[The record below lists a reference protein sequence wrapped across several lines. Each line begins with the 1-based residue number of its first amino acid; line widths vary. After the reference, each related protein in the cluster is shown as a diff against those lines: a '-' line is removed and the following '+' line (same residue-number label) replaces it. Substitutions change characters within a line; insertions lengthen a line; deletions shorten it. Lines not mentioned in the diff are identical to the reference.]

1 MTVTRSDDNPKL
13 LISFILREF
22 EFQVACY
29 NHDLRISESFDGIC
43 TNRCSVFFE
52 EKRQITADAPF
63 EIHISA
69 FRQEGHINSEYLS
82 LARNRVADEHP
93 RVPLRIRK
101 VLASTGEA
109 DKKKACVDKTSS
121 SWMCLAT

>member
-1 MTVTRSDDNPKL
+1 MSVTRSDDNPKL

-29 NHDLRISESFDGIC
+29 NHDFRISESFESIR

-69 FRQEGHINSEYLS
+69 FRQETHINSEYLS
-82 LARNRVADEHP
+82 LPRNRVADEHP
-93 RVPLRIRK
+93 HAPLRIRK

-121 SWMCLAT
+121 SWMCSAM